1 MRLVRREERLMWKLI
16 GTGSRRGS
24 SPASRA
30 GDLLRMPLLWHAFA
44 LALSRTGPRG
54 RRAALRG
61 SACSAVAVLLHLPV
75 KRVVRRRRPL
85 GSRMMG
91 LGPLTSSFP
100 SGHTA
105 NDLSFM
111 LGASQEI
118 PPLAIPLSLATMGSH
133 WSLIRSRK
141 HYPSDI
147 VGGGAIAIAVA
158 ATAWFVRPP
167 RWAGR
172 RDDGRRA
179 GHRGRMD
186 RAGPMN

>member
-1 MRLVRREERLMWKLI
+1 MWKLI

-30 GDLLRMPLLWHAFA
+30 GDVLRMPLLWHAFA
-44 LALSRTGPRG
+44 LVLSRTGPRG

-61 SACSAVAVLLHLPV
+61 STCSAIAVLLHLPV
-75 KRVVRRRRPL
+75 KRIVRRRRPL

-91 LGPLTSSFP
+91 IGPLTSSFP

-111 LGASQEI
+111 LGAAQEI

-147 VGGGAIAIAVA
+147 VGGGVIAVA
-158 ATAWFVRPP
+158 VAASAWVLRPP
-167 RWAGR
+167 L
-172 RDDGRRA
+172 RA
-179 GHRGRMD
+179 GHPADRQRAGRGRGVD
-186 RAGPMN
+186 RGRGMP